1 MQVERLTP
9 YNTQEHR
16 PFTLGD
22 GPAVALLIHGFPGTP
37 AEVRPL
43 AQALFQMGWKVRAPL
58 LPGFGTDI
66 SNLNRRRRKDWIEA
80 ARQEWRELQME
91 GECHLLVG
99 YSMGAAVALH
109 VAEENPPD
117 KLALISPFWHAPG
130 WIPWLVPLARRF
142 TPNLKPFKKAD
153 FSDLRL
159 RQMFTTIVP
168 EADLD
173 DPEVQAFIRERFT
186 LPLAAME
193 EVLHMGRNAYRIAN
207 RIRSETLILQ
217 GAHDPIVRASDT
229 RRLVRRMQLPAG
241 SYIEIEAG
249 HDLLAPDSPQL
260 EQVKRRLIR
269 FAGTSPAPMQPQEL
283 ITLAA
288 SRLVGDD

>member
-1 MQVERLTP
+1 MQAERLTP

-22 GPAVALLIHGFPGTP
+22 GPALALLIHGFPGTP

-43 AQALFQMGWKVRAPL
+43 AEALFQMGWKVRAPL

-66 SNLNRRRRKDWIEA
+66 PNLNLRRRKDWIEA
-80 ARQEWRELQME
+80 ARQEWRELRTE

-207 RIRSETLILQ
+207 CIRSETLIIQ
-217 GAHDPIVRASDT
+217 GAHDPIVRAADT
-229 RRLVRRMQLPAG
+229 RRLARRMQLPPD

-260 EQVKRRLIR
+260 EQVKRRLIQ
-269 FAGTSPAPMQPQEL
+269 FAGRTAPPGQVIESLAYPAAQPC
-283 ITLAA
+283 
-288 SRLVGDD
+288 GPD